1 MDFSVIKLHCDTKES
16 ITFKKRLTD
25 AMIHQK
31 IALAYIS
38 IMTLLVI
45 TASIMDSA
53 GVMNKFSSSFSLT
66 RNTKTLFLITRR
78 HDRESYIE
86 WVKFIFMAC
95 IIMVHAIISIESP
108 LAAYFVRKLKN
119 LEKIVKKFE
128 NFGSIRLPRKPL
140 NNFIYLEK
148 PRIIS
153 FTSKTPE

>member
-16 ITFKKRLTD
+16 TTFKRRLTD

-38 IMTLLVI
+38 VMTLLVI

-53 GVMNKFSSSFSLT
+53 GMMNKFSSSFSLI
-66 RNTKTLFLITRR
+66 RNAKTLFLITRR

-108 LAAYFVRKLKN
+108 LAAYFVRKLTN
-119 LEKIVKKFE
+119 FEKIVKM
-128 NFGSIRLPRKPL
+128 NQ
-140 NNFIYLEK
+140 FIYLEK
-148 PRIIS
+148 PRINLS
-153 FTSKTPE
+153 TSKNLE